1 MDVLVSISL
10 DHDMLAPI
18 EARHVVTAHSGHGPM
33 DRDTLVSLI
42 GDKEG
47 LLCTITDRVDES
59 LLKRANRLRVVANYG
74 VGYDNIDLEACTKRG
89 IAVSNTPDVLT
100 DATAD
105 LTFALILAV
114 ARRVV
119 EGDNMVRQRGFQAW
133 TPFGFLG
140 TEVSGKTLGIIGLGR
155 IGKAVAR
162 RAKGFGMAVLY
173 YQRSRLSP
181 EEEEALCVEYAD
193 LYDLLGQSDFVS
205 LHVPLTDKTR
215 HLIGRRELDHMRP
228 TAFLINTSRGPV
240 VDEEA
245 LVEALEKGTISGAG
259 LDVYEKEPEV
269 HPGLLGKENTV
280 LLPHMGSATMETRK
294 KMAQRAIQN
303 LLLGLEEKRPPDC
316 LNWEQLKGQKIP

>member
-1 MDVLVSISL
+1 MDVLVTISL

-18 EARHVVTAHSGHGPM
+18 KARHLVTAHSGPAPM
-33 DRDTLVSLI
+33 DRETLLSLI

-59 LLKRANRLRVVANYG
+59 LLRQAHRLRVVANYG

-119 EGDNMVRQRGFQAW
+119 EGDNMVRRRGFQAW

-140 TEVSGKTLGIIGLGR
+140 TEVSGKTLGIVGLGR

-162 RAKGFGMAVLY
+162 RARGFDMTVLY
-173 YQRSRLSP
+173 YKRSRLSQQ
-181 EEEEALCVEYAD
+181 EEKGLCVEYAD
-193 LYDLLGQSDFVS
+193 LYDLLEQSDFVS
-205 LHVPLTDKTR
+205 LHVPLTDKTK

-240 VDEEA
+240 VDEQA

-259 LDVYEKEPEV
+259 LDVYEKEPEA
-269 HPGLLGKENTV
+269 HLGLLGKENTV

-303 LLLGLEEKRPPDC
+303 LLLGLEGKRPPDC
-316 LNWEQLKGQKIP
+316 LNWEQLGRQKIS